1 MNDVLL
7 QVEDLY
13 LSFKTYEGIAK
24 VLDGIKFHVNMGEI
38 FGIVGESGSGKS
50 VTALTIMGLL
60 PPNAV
65 IERGEII
72 FDGKNLLG
80 NSHIYKEVRG
90 KEMNMIFQ
98 NPSSALNPVYKVK
111 DQMLNVIT
119 YHLGMEK
126 DEAYEYAIDLLKKVE
141 LPDPDR
147 VMSSYPF
154 ELSGGMAQR
163 VMIAMA
169 ISTKPKLLIADEPTT
184 ALDVTIQAQILKLLK
199 RLRQELKLTII
210 IITHDLSVIS
220 YMCDRMAV
228 FYAGQVM
235 ELGPVKKILIE
246 PNNPYTKA
254 LMEAIPNPEYKG
266 KPLPYIKGEVPS
278 LVNPPPGCRF
288 HTRCKYMMPICK
300 EKKPNL
306 IKLEEEH
313 YSACWLN
320 EEGK

>member
-1 MNDVLL
+1 MGDTILK
-7 QVEDLY
+7 VEDLY

-24 VLDGIKFHVNMGEI
+24 VLDGISFDINKGEI

-65 IERGEII
+65 LEK
-72 FDGKNLLG
+72 GKIVFNGTDLIS
-80 NSHIYKEVRG
+80 NKNVYKRIRG
-90 KEMNMIFQ
+90 KEINMIFQ
-98 NPSSALNPVYKVK
+98 NPSSSLNPVFKVK
-111 DQMLNVIT
+111 DQMLNVIM

-126 DEAYEYAIDLLKKVE
+126 EEAYDYAIDLLKKVE

-147 VMSSYPF
+147 VMDSYPF

-199 RLRQELKLTII
+199 RLRSELKLTII
-210 IITHDLSVIS
+210 LITHDLSVVS

-235 ELGPVKKILIE
+235 EIGSVKDVLME

-266 KPLPYIKGEVPS
+266 KPLPYIRGEVPS
-278 LVNPPPGCRF
+278 LVNPPSGCRF
-288 HTRCKYMMPICK
+288 HTRCKYTMEKCK
-300 EKKPNL
+300 KAKPNL
-306 IKLEEEH
+306 VKVGENH

-320 EEGK
+320 EEG